1 VTHIA
6 LRGALNAR
14 DLGGLVTEA
23 GRKII
28 PGRVFRSD
36 ALSKLAGEDLGI
48 LAGLGLHTA
57 IDFRSTQEVTAA
69 GPDMLPSGAAA
80 VALPV
85 EAGNLDEFI
94 GVMTS
99 GDLAR
104 QRELLGDGKAGQF
117 MLGINRQFVADPGH
131 RAQFGRALHLIADHG
146 RQPVLYHCT
155 AGKDRTGWMTAIL
168 LSALGVPRADITADY
183 LVSNDYVWPAYRGPI
198 QALAAAG
205 QLADPDL
212 ITPLLLQDPAYLD
225 AAFGEA
231 DKRYGSFDAFLAEG
245 LDFRAEDTL
254 RLRNSLLE

>member
-1 VTHIA
+1 M
-6 LRGALNAR
+6 
-14 DLGGLVTEA
+14 VTEA

-36 ALSKLAGEDLGI
+36 ALSKLAGEDLSV

-57 IDFRSTQEVTAA
+57 IDFRSTQEVA
-69 GPDMLPSGAAA
+69 GAGADMLPAGAAA
-80 VALPV
+80 VALPI

-94 GVMTS
+94 TVMSS

-104 QRELLGDGKAGQF
+104 QREVLGDGKAGQF

-155 AGKDRTGWMTAIL
+155 AGKDRTGWMTAIVL
-168 LSALGVPRADITADY
+168 TALGVPRADIAADY

-205 QLADPDL
+205 RLADPEL
-212 ITPLLLQDPAYLD
+212 VTPLLLQEPAYLD
-225 AAFGEA
+225 AAFGEVA
-231 DKRYGSFDAFLAEG
+231 TRYGGFDAFLAEG
-245 LDFRAEDTL
+245 LDFGADDIL
-254 RLRNSLLE
+254 RLRNTLLE